1 MTSPWNRHCANYIG
15 TLSFPVTLIWS
26 VNVNSATAVS
36 TLRPQDTK
44 SQPLGVSGV
53 VVSTRGLKT
62 RDWKSGLENVGPNR
76 RGGCLPLGLF

>member
-1 MTSPWNRHCANYIG
+1 MTSPGNRHCANCIG

-44 SQPLGVSGV
+44 SQPLGVSGI
-53 VVSTRGLKT
+53 VVSTGGTENAGLEA
-62 RDWKSGLENVGPNR
+62 ENVGPNR